1 MEINTRSQNF
11 ICKCSMNFI
20 FVIILVFIFNAAY
33 AQVDSAKVDDYNHV
47 KIVKVI
53 DGDTFELENGE
64 RVRLLGIDTPEKW
77 DSNKL
82 NTDAERSKK
91 DKEVIKNLGV
101 LAFLYTDSVLSGKYV
116 KLVMD
121 STNSDRD
128 KYNRLLRYAYLEN
141 GEFFNLKII
150 QDGYAYAY
158 TRFPIIFLEQFREA
172 EKEARENKRGLWGDI
187 DFQEMK

>member
-1 MEINTRSQNF
+1 MEINNRSQILIF
-11 ICKCSMNFI
+11 KHSMNFI
-20 FVIILVFIFNAAY
+20 SAILFLFIFSSSY
-33 AQVDSAKVDDYNHV
+33 AQVDTAKVVDYNHA
-47 KIVKVI
+47 KIMKVI

-101 LAFLYTDSVLSGKYV
+101 LASFYADSILSGKYV

-121 STNSDRD
+121 SINSDRD
-128 KYNRLLRYAYLEN
+128 KYKRLLRYAYL
-141 GEFFNLKII
+141 
-150 QDGYAYAY
+150 
-158 TRFPIIFLEQFREA
+158 
-172 EKEARENKRGLWGDI
+172 
-187 DFQEMK
+187 

>member
-1 MEINTRSQNF
+1 MVTLNKFMTKLRKFLLIFF
-11 ICKCSMNFI
+11 ILICSSI
-20 FVIILVFIFNAAY
+20 Y
-33 AQVDSAKVDDYNHV
+33 SQVDTTKVVDYDHV

-53 DGDTFELENGE
+53 DGDTFILENGE

-101 LAFLYTDSVLSGKYV
+101 LASLYSDSILSGKYV

-128 KYNRLLRYAYLEN
+128 KYKRLLRYAYLEN
-141 GEFFNLKII
+141 GELFNLKII

-158 TRFPIIFLEQFREA
+158 TRFPIIYLEQFREA